1 MFVLA
6 FIVAKELPYNK
17 SVDAYSFGILLHELL
32 SGEKPFFGYSS
43 GKHMSLVVM
52 GGERP
57 KMDSKHTSGWPM
69 NLQWLMK
76 RCWSPFPTSR
86 PDFHVIRQTLH
97 DFLDGKDS
105 GLPNVSN
112 SQKQSTS
119 ATTEGATRRCTTPPK
134 QILDPPVGG
143 FSSLL
148 RPKRTKGKSQGSVS
162 SADPSR
168 SPVKSPA
175 GRHGKRGIS
184 FGWVFGR

>member
-1 MFVLA
+1 M
-6 FIVAKELPYNK
+6 AKESPYNK

-32 SGEKPFFGYSS
+32 SGEKPFYGYSS

-86 PDFHVIRQTLH
+86 PDFHMIRQTLQ

-105 GLPNVSN
+105 GPPNVSN
-112 SQKQSTS
+112 SRKQSTS
-119 ATTEGATRRCTTPPK
+119 DAIEGSTRCTTPPK
-134 QILDPPVGG
+134 QMIEPPVGG
-143 FSSLL
+143 FSSLM
-148 RPKRTKGKSQGSVS
+148 RPKRTKGKSHGSAS
-162 SADPSR
+162 SAEADLSR
-168 SPVKSPA
+168 SPVKSPK

-184 FGWVFGR
+184 LGWVFGR